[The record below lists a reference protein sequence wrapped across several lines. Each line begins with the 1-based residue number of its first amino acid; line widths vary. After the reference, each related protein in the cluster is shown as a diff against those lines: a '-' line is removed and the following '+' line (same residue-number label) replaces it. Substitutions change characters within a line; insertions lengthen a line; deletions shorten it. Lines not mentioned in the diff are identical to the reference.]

1 MRKYG
6 MPFIKIPFD
15 SQIIQLI
22 KYYNFIR
29 RITMDIG
36 KLLKD
41 YREKNNLTQENVANY
56 LNISRQAISAWEN
69 NLSRPDLETL
79 LLLSNIYKVSLNK
92 LIGQN

>member
-1 MRKYG
+1 
-6 MPFIKIPFD
+6 
-15 SQIIQLI
+15 
-22 KYYNFIR
+22 
-29 RITMDIG
+29 MDIG

>member
-1 MRKYG
+1 
-6 MPFIKIPFD
+6 
-15 SQIIQLI
+15 
-22 KYYNFIR
+22 
-29 RITMDIG
+29 MDIG

-41 YREKNNLTQENVANY
+41 YREKNNLTQENVAKY

>member
-1 MRKYG
+1 
-6 MPFIKIPFD
+6 
-15 SQIIQLI
+15 
-22 KYYNFIR
+22 
-29 RITMDIG
+29 MDIG

-92 LIGQN
+92 LIGQS